1 MHVNVFDFSELLA
14 RSPKRHL
21 EFIRVSTFS
30 VGIYVLDSGATDL
43 QTPHSEDEVYYVVS
57 GHAKMR
63 TDLEGDFYEPWD
75 HYLCSRQNPPFF
87 LRHQRTTCTAR
98 VLRTTR

>member
-21 EFIRVSTFS
+21 EFIRVSAFS

-43 QTPHSEDEVYYVVS
+43 QTPHSEDENS
-57 GHAKMR
+57 LPILRR
-63 TDLEGDFYEPWD
+63 TELEIHSLLIQQMSSECAQDHGD
-75 HYLCSRQNPPFF
+75 Q
-87 LRHQRTTCTAR
+87 
-98 VLRTTR
+98 

>member
-43 QTPHSEDEVYYVVS
+43 QTPHSEDEVYYVVR
-57 GHAKMR
+57 GQAKMR
-63 TDLEGDFYEPWD
+63 TDLEGDFTSFDVIPGTII
-75 HYLCSRQNPPFF
+75 LVPSRVYNSYYDISER
-87 LRHQRTTCTAR
+87 LT
-98 VLRTTR
+98 VLV